1 MPASHGTHGSP
12 RPACVGE
19 DQDWPHLPSLQVA
32 SVCPGFS
39 LSPLYFEI
47 REGGGNH
54 TEFQNVKSCLVFLF
68 SRRRTGLRD
77 LALYT
82 LGGRT
87 ASPWTRVFLWHCR
100 NGQAVPIALHPLAS
114 ARPRAS
120 GPFAPCCRRLLCRR
134 VNADDH
140 ARPF

>member
-47 REGGGNH
+47 REGGENH
-54 TEFQNVKSCLVFLF
+54 TEFQNVKSCLSVLKQEDRSEGPCTLHSGRQDGQSLDACVFV
-68 SRRRTGLRD
+68 
-77 LALYT
+77 ALSERA
-82 LGGRT
+82 GGSDRT
-87 ASPWTRVFLWHCR
+87 APAGVCSAPRFRAVCSLL
-100 NGQAVPIALHPLAS
+100 QAAS
-114 ARPRAS
+114 VS
-120 GPFAPCCRRLLCRR
+120 ESECG
-134 VNADDH
+134 
-140 ARPF
+140 